1 MLYQNILDEIVDKS
15 KMIFKE
21 DLTGIYLHGSL
32 AMGCFN
38 PNKSDIDLMI
48 VIENNITDTQKLQF
62 MNHVVELNKIAPGKG
77 IELSIVKKEYCKKF
91 LYPTPFEL
99 HFSNAHLQWFIDNPT
114 DYIHK
119 MNGTDRDLAAHFK
132 IIKKYGVV
140 LQGEEINDVFA
151 DVPRKDYI
159 DSIWYDVEG
168 AGEDILEEPIYVI
181 LNLCRVAAFLKN
193 DLILSKKQGGEWAL
207 QNISTQYHVLISK
220 ALQSYMLGTEM
231 DLANMEAQKFA
242 DHMLQ
247 MIKDRMIVKKDGK
260 SQTFYAELC
269 H

>member
-1 MLYQNILDEIVDKS
+1 MMYQNILDEIVDES

-38 PNKSDIDLMI
+38 PKKSDIDLMI
-48 VIENNITDTQKLQF
+48 VIKNNITDTQKLQF
-62 MNHVVELNKIAPGKG
+62 MNHVAELNKTAPEKG
-77 IELSIVKKEYCKKF
+77 IELSIVKEEYCRKF

-99 HFSNAHLQWFIDNPT
+99 HFSNAHLQWFIDDPA

-119 MNGTDRDLAAHFK
+119 MNGTDKDLAAHFT

-140 LQGEEINDVFA
+140 LYGEEINDVFA

-168 AGEDILEEPIYVI
+168 AGEDILDDPVYMI
-181 LNLCRVAAFLKN
+181 LNLCRAAAFLKN

-207 QNISTQYHVLISK
+207 QNLSARYRTLISK

-231 DLANMEAQKFA
+231 DLNRMEAQKFA
-242 DHMLQ
+242 DYMLP
-247 MIKDRMIVKKDGK
+247 MIKDMLV
-260 SQTFYAELC
+260 
-269 H
+269 

>member
-15 KMIFKE
+15 KIVFKE

-38 PNKSDIDLMI
+38 PNKSDIDLII
-48 VIENNITDTQKLQF
+48 VIKNNITDIQKLQF
-62 MNHVVELNKIAPGKG
+62 MNHVVELNKTAPSKG
-77 IELSIVKKEYCKKF
+77 IELSIVKKEYCRKF

-119 MNGTDRDLAAHFK
+119 MNGADKDLAAHFK

-151 DVPRKDYI
+151 DVPRKEYI
-159 DSIWYDVEG
+159 DSIWFDVES
-168 AGEDILEEPIYVI
+168 AKEDILEEPVYVI

-193 DLILSKKQGGEWAL
+193 DLVLSKRQGGQWGLKNLSGEYRPM
-207 QNISTQYHVLISK
+207 IRR
-220 ALQSYMLGTEM
+220 ALQSYAGRGEFREEEARLAAFAQEM
-231 DLANMEAQKFA
+231 
-242 DHMLQ
+242 
-247 MIKDRMIVKKDGK
+247 
-260 SQTFYAELC
+260 TAEC
-269 H
+269 KI

>member
-1 MLYQNILDEIVDKS
+1 MMYQNILDEIVDES

-38 PNKSDIDLMI
+38 PKKSDIDLMI
-48 VIENNITDTQKLQF
+48 VIKNNITDTQKLQF
-62 MNHVVELNKIAPGKG
+62 MNHVAELNKTAPEKG
-77 IELSIVKKEYCKKF
+77 IELSIVKEEYCRKF

-99 HFSNAHLQWFIDNPT
+99 HFSSAHLQWFIDDPA

-119 MNGTDRDLAAHFK
+119 MNGTDKDLAAHFT

-140 LQGEEINDVFA
+140 LYGEEINDVFA

-168 AGEDILEEPIYVI
+168 AGEDILEDPVYMI
-181 LNLCRVAAFLKN
+181 LNLCRAAAFLKN

-207 QNISTQYHVLISK
+207 QNLSARYRTLISK
-220 ALQSYMLGTEM
+220 ALQSYRLGTEM
-231 DLANMEAQKFA
+231 DLNRMEAQKFA
-242 DHMLQ
+242 DYMLP
-247 MIKDRMIVKKDGK
+247 MIKDMLV
-260 SQTFYAELC
+260 
-269 H
+269 

>member
-1 MLYQNILDEIVDKS
+1 MLYQNILDEIVDES

-38 PNKSDIDLMI
+38 PKKSDIDLMI
-48 VIENNITDTQKLQF
+48 VIKNNITDTQKLQF
-62 MNHVVELNKIAPGKG
+62 MNHVAELNKTAPEKG
-77 IELSIVKKEYCKKF
+77 IELSIVKEEYCRKF

-99 HFSNAHLQWFIDNPT
+99 HFSNAHLQWFIDDPA

-119 MNGTDRDLAAHFK
+119 MNGTDKDLAAHFT

-140 LQGEEINDVFA
+140 LYGEEINDVFA

-168 AGEDILEEPIYVI
+168 AGEDILEDPVYMI
-181 LNLCRVAAFLKN
+181 LNLCRAAAFLKN

-207 QNISTQYHVLISK
+207 QNLSARYRTLISK

-231 DLANMEAQKFA
+231 DLDHMEAQKFA
-242 DHMLQ
+242 DYMLP
-247 MIKDRMIVKKDGK
+247 MIKDMLV
-260 SQTFYAELC
+260 
-269 H
+269 

>member
-1 MLYQNILDEIVDKS
+1 MLYQNILDEIVDES

-38 PNKSDIDLMI
+38 PKKSDIDLMI
-48 VIENNITDTQKLQF
+48 VIKNNITDTQKLQF
-62 MNHVVELNKIAPGKG
+62 MNHVAELNKTAPEKG
-77 IELSIVKKEYCKKF
+77 IELSIVKEEYCRKF

-99 HFSNAHLQWFIDNPT
+99 HFSNAHLQWFIDDPA

-119 MNGTDRDLAAHFK
+119 MNGTDKDLAAHFT

-140 LQGEEINDVFA
+140 LYGEEINDVFA

-168 AGEDILEEPIYVI
+168 AGEDILEDPVYMI
-181 LNLCRVAAFLKN
+181 LNLCRAAAFLKN

-207 QNISTQYHVLISK
+207 QNLSARYRTLISK
-220 ALQSYMLGTEM
+220 ALQSYRLGTEM
-231 DLANMEAQKFA
+231 DLNRMEAQKFA
-242 DHMLQ
+242 DYMLS
-247 MIKDRMIVKKDGK
+247 MIKDMLV
-260 SQTFYAELC
+260 
-269 H
+269 

>member
-1 MLYQNILDEIVDKS
+1 MLYQNILDEIVDES

-38 PNKSDIDLMI
+38 PKKSDIDLMI
-48 VIENNITDTQKLQF
+48 VIKNNITDTQKLQF
-62 MNHVVELNKIAPGKG
+62 MNHVAELNKTAPEKG
-77 IELSIVKKEYCKKF
+77 IELSIVKEEYCRKF

-99 HFSNAHLQWFIDNPT
+99 HFSSAHLQWFIDDPA

-119 MNGTDRDLAAHFK
+119 MNGTDKDLAAHFT

-140 LQGEEINDVFA
+140 LYGEEINDVFA

-168 AGEDILEEPIYVI
+168 AGEDILEDPVYMI
-181 LNLCRVAAFLKN
+181 LNLCRAAAFLKN

-207 QNISTQYHVLISK
+207 QNLSARYRTLISK
-220 ALQSYMLGTEM
+220 ALQSYRLGTEM
-231 DLANMEAQKFA
+231 DLDRMEAQKFA
-242 DHMLQ
+242 DYMLP
-247 MIKDRMIVKKDGK
+247 MIKDMLV
-260 SQTFYAELC
+260 
-269 H
+269 